1 MAIILFTVLNGLG
14 VVFLVYVLV
23 QFWKE
28 GQPPMKPA
36 ITDKTFEFPVKDRP
50 TVLVVTHPISSGL
63 QVESA
68 PVSRS
73 AHAGLSVVSRQGLAS
88 SMHIGNFIEI
98 RRMGRMKYQ

>member
-50 TVLVVTHPISSGL
+50 TVLVVTHPYFWRTPSRVRTRFPQRARG
-63 QVESA
+63 
-68 PVSRS
+68 PVCRFQ
-73 AHAGLSVVSRQGLAS
+73 ARTGEQHPHRQL
-88 SMHIGNFIEI
+88 H
-98 RRMGRMKYQ
+98 